1 LLSLLLS
8 LAASAE
14 SRTLLVIGDTGDCD
28 APGTAQVSA
37 ALRRQPDWQTAWLIE
52 LGDLAY
58 PTATLERLLECH
70 EPYFRAFEHRLA
82 VPGNHD
88 WHDAG
93 GRGFFGLFPEP
104 VPRAEMLDDRWT
116 LWLLNSNLRAEAWE
130 AQLRWL
136 DAEVKS
142 TPDRCVI
149 AAWHHPRWSSG
160 HRAGSRFTDP
170 LWQRV
175 AGRATLTLHGHDHH
189 YESLPLLDGKGE
201 GAADGTRSFIV
212 GNGGAEL
219 YRPGDSAFP
228 GSKAVFGRW
237 GFLRIELAGDAYRWR
252 AFDVSGEV
260 IDSGAG
266 RCQPVAAPARQ

>member
-1 LLSLLLS
+1 MALT
-8 LAASAE
+8 ATANGE
-14 SRTLLVIGDTGDCD
+14 SSTLLIVGDTGDCD
-28 APGTAQVSA
+28 VPGTAKVSA
-37 ALRRQPDWQTAWLIE
+37 ALRSQPDWQRAWLVE

-58 PTATLERLLECH
+58 PIATIERLLECH

-88 WHDAG
+88 WYDAG
-93 GRGFFGLFPEP
+93 GRGFFGLFPDP
-104 VPRAEMLDDRWT
+104 VPRAETLDDRWT
-116 LWLLNSNLRAEAWE
+116 LWLLNSNLRAEAWD

-136 DAEVKS
+136 DDSVKS
-142 TPDRCVI
+142 TPDRCII

-175 AGRATLTLHGHDHH
+175 AGRASLTLHGHDHH
-189 YESLPLLDGKGE
+189 YESLPPYDGKG
-201 GAADGTRSFIV
+201 GNDPGGTRSFIV

-219 YRPGDSAFP
+219 YRPGEAALA
-228 GSKAVFGRW
+228 GSTAVFGRW
-237 GFLRIELAGDAYRWR
+237 GFLRIDIEGDDYRWR
-252 AFDVSGEV
+252 ALDVDGEV

-266 RCQPVAAPARQ
+266 RCLPVAAPVRQ